1 MHEKY
6 FPCALLHPRGVLIP
20 PQNTAHILD
29 DQFGHALVTCTLEC
43 SAYARVIKYH
53 PPERDNHGAMKSE
66 LFSVVYT
73 DGDGEDFDLDEL
85 SDAIRFA
92 CGNPRT

>member
-1 MHEKY
+1 MRVAARARRSYSAPEH
-6 FPCALLHPRGVLIP
+6 CSQTVLDNP
-20 PQNTAHILD
+20 
-29 DQFGHALVTCTLEC
+29 FGHALVTCTLEC
-43 SAYARVIKYH
+43 SALYGRVIKYH

-85 SDAIRFA
+85 GDAIRFA
-92 CGNPRT
+92 CDR

>member
-1 MHEKY
+1 V
-6 FPCALLHPRGVLIP
+6 LSSQSILHRHIGAGV
-20 PQNTAHILD
+20 AKD
-29 DQFGHALVTCTLEC
+29 FGGNGK
-43 SAYARVIKYH
+43 SKIFYGRVIKYR

-92 CGNPRT
+92 CDNPRT